1 MVSAVVEAV
10 SVLSHP
16 CACKKVLTLQWEKFL
31 AWRCNATA
39 HMKLFTSCHL
49 MHKMATHMNVAVHS
63 YAGFHIQQGG
73 ASYGK

>member
-1 MVSAVVEAV
+1 MVTVVVEAV

-16 CACKKVLTLQWEKFL
+16 CACKIVLTSQWEKFL
-31 AWRCNATA
+31 AFRSA

-63 YAGFHIQQGG
+63 CAGFHIQQGG